1 MKKKRLSPAIE
12 MYSLKENGTLMHLKF
27 RDGLI
32 HLDSKDQP
40 KGSKYIIKRKKG
52 NKNEEEILEIK

>member
-1 MKKKRLSPAIE
+1 
-12 MYSLKENGTLMHLKF
+12 
-27 RDGLI
+27 
-32 HLDSKDQP
+32 LDSKDQP